1 MRLSISEFTADGR
14 VLFTT
19 RFLRLFAY
27 GLLSVV
33 LVLYLAEIGF
43 SPAAIGLL
51 LSLTL
56 AGDTAISLVLTTRAD
71 RVGRRRML
79 ILGALLMVFAA
90 GLFVASQ
97 SFAVLLVAA
106 TLGVISPTGGEVGP
120 FLSLEQAALSQF
132 VPAERR
138 TSVFAWYNLT
148 GSVGTAL
155 GSLCGGL
162 LVAACQALGF
172 VGAGAYRPVLVLY
185 GVLGLALIACFRF
198 LSDAVEVRK
207 PVPQSTGIA
216 SPSSRWGMHRSRP
229 MVLKL
234 SALFALDSFAG
245 GFVLQSVL
253 AYWLHLRFGAGPAAL
268 GTLFL
273 AANILAGLSYIAA
286 GWLAHR
292 IGLINTMVFTHLPSN
307 ALLILVPLMPTFAAA
322 VTLLLMRFAISQMD
336 VPTRQAYV
344 MAVVSPDER
353 AAAAGVT
360 GVARSIGAALSP
372 SLATVFTGNPALAG
386 LPFYLAGAI
395 KIVYDLLLYRG
406 FVHLKPEHERVAK
419 VSGSDG

>member
-1 MRLSISEFTADGR
+1 MATLIGGLTTDGR

-33 LVLYLAEIGF
+33 LVLYLAEIGY

-56 AGDTAISLVLTTRAD
+56 GGDTVISLLLTTRAD

-79 ILGALLMVFAA
+79 MLGALLMVFAA
-90 GLFVASQ
+90 GLFVASR
-97 SFAVLLVAA
+97 SFAVLLLAA
-106 TLGVISPTGGEVGP
+106 TLGVISPSGGEVGP

-138 TSVFAWYNLT
+138 TTVFAWYSLT
-148 GSVGTAL
+148 GSAGTAL

-162 LVAACQALGF
+162 LVTACQAYGL
-172 VGAGAYRPVLVLY
+172 AGGDAYRPLLVLY
-185 GVLGLALIACFRF
+185 GVFGLALIACFRL
-198 LSDAVEVRK
+198 LSDAVEVVK
-207 PVPQSTGIA
+207 PGSQSAGIL
-216 SPSSRWGMHRSRP
+216 PPPSRWGMHRSGP

-234 SALFALDSFAG
+234 SALFAMDAFGG
-245 GFVLQSVL
+245 GFIIQSVL

-268 GTLFL
+268 GVLFL
-273 AANILAGLSYIAA
+273 AANMLAGLSSIAA

-292 IGLINTMVFTHLPSN
+292 FGLINTMVFTHLPSN
-307 ALLILVPLMPTFAAA
+307 VLLLLVPLMPTFGWA

-336 VPTRQAYV
+336 VPTRQAYL
-344 MAVVSPDER
+344 MSVVSPDER

-360 GVARSIGAALSP
+360 SVARSIGAALSP
-372 SLATVFTGNPALAG
+372 SLATVFTGNP
-386 LPFYLAGAI
+386 GAREPA
-395 KIVYDLLLYRG
+395 VLRG
-406 FVHLKPEHERVAK
+406 RGDQDCL
-419 VSGSDG
+419 